1 MLTSTQRTVVLANF
15 GASGLVVA
23 GIEVCS
29 AALMVGIPSVIP
41 MTTARLQIACF
52 AVFAVGFITLLRSV
66 SDCLRKQ
73 EKQLG
78 GH

>member
-1 MLTSTQRTVVLANF
+1 
-15 GASGLVVA
+15 
-23 GIEVCS
+23 
-29 AALMVGIPSVIP
+29 